1 MYMLI
6 ISPHPNCEPLLDTAM
21 LYPSL
26 QPHSTLDRGGVQY
39 TLFKLAEISLYVFY
53 YVALKTAPKPGLHDR
68 KQIFGQEI
76 SQCIKHA
83 VNLAFILTY
92 AGVSMFR
99 E

>member
-1 MYMLI
+1 MYSFSLLI
-6 ISPHPNCEPLLDTAM
+6 QTTNHVLTQLVLSFFLAHC
-21 LYPSL
+21 
-26 QPHSTLDRGGVQY
+26 TLDRGGVQY
-39 TLFKLAEISLYVFY
+39 KLFKLAEIFLYVFY